1 MTSLGLDMKF
11 EVINELNQEE
21 TVVILLIW
29 FVIQFFGNGMLIG
42 LIQYDKFGN
51 DPLKRLGNDRVSISK
66 VNFFELGIQII

>member
-1 MTSLGLDMKF
+1 MTSLGLDMRF

-21 TVVILLIW
+21 TVVIILIW

-51 DPLKRLGNDRVSISK
+51 DPLKRLANDQVSFSI
-66 VNFFELGIQII
+66 

>member
-1 MTSLGLDMKF
+1 MTSLGLDMRF

-21 TVVILLIW
+21 TVVIILIW

-51 DPLKRLGNDRVSISK
+51 DPLKRLANDRVSFSI
-66 VNFFELGIQII
+66 

>member
-1 MTSLGLDMKF
+1 MTSLGLDMRF

-21 TVVILLIW
+21 TVVIILIW

-51 DPLKRLGNDRVSISK
+51 DPLKRLANDRVS
-66 VNFFELGIQII
+66 LLM

>member
-1 MTSLGLDMKF
+1 MTSLGLDMRF

-51 DPLKRLGNDRVSISK
+51 DPLKRLANDRVSFSI
-66 VNFFELGIQII
+66 

>member
-1 MTSLGLDMKF
+1 MTSVAFDMRF

-21 TVVILLIW
+21 TVVIILIW

-51 DPLKRLGNDRVSISK
+51 DPLKRLANDRVSFLK
-66 VNFFELGIQII
+66 

>member
-21 TVVILLIW
+21 TVVIILIW

-51 DPLKRLGNDRVSISK
+51 DPLKRLANDRVSFSI
-66 VNFFELGIQII
+66 

>member
-1 MTSLGLDMKF
+1 MTSLGLDMRF

-21 TVVILLIW
+21 TVVIILIW

-51 DPLKRLGNDRVSISK
+51 DPLKRLANDRVSFSR
-66 VNFFELGIQII
+66 